1 MKQRNSKWSEEES
14 KQLAAFVGA
23 GGTTF
28 RAAVRFNW
36 SIASC
41 RTQARK
47 LGVPFENSKIRRKNI
62 LAKCVAAE
70 QELSR

>member
-1 MKQRNSKWSEEES
+1 MKRRKSKWSEEES
-14 KQLAAFVGA
+14 KQLAAFVAG

-28 RAAVRFNW
+28 RAAVRFNR

-47 LGVPFENSKIRRKNI
+47 LGMPFENSKIRRKNI
-62 LAKCVAAE
+62 MAKCAEAE